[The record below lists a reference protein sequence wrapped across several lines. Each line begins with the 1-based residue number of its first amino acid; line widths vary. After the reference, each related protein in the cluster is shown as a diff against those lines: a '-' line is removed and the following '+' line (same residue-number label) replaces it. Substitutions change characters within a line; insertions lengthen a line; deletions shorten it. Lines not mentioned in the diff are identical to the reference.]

1 MIQFDDT
8 ENESRE
14 YAEFIEKFKPKKT
27 PDDCYTPSNIYDVVL
42 SFAVKEYGLEGREV
56 LRPFYPGGDYEH
68 TDYPDGCV
76 VIDNPPFSILSKIC
90 AFYDQRG
97 IDYFLFAPGLTLF
110 STNAGRCNYI
120 VVDVCITYENGAKVN
135 TGFVTNMGRYKI
147 QTRPD
152 LRKALK
158 AANAANT
165 KPEAKPSK
173 YIYPPEVVSA
183 ATLGT
188 LARYEFLKIP
198 PEDVVFIRALDA
210 QKKVKKVIY
219 GGGFLLKPKAAAEKV
234 AAAKAAAEEAAV
246 TVWALSDL
254 ERAMIEDGSDGAY

>member
-27 PDDCYTPSNIYDVVL
+27 TDDCYTPGNIYDVVL
-42 SFAVKEYGLEGREV
+42 SFAIKEYGLEGRKV
-56 LRPFYPGGDYEH
+56 LRPFYPGGDYEN
-68 TDYPDGCV
+68 TNYPDGCV

-90 AFYDQRG
+90 KFYDQRG
-97 IDYFLFAPGLTLF
+97 IDYFLFAPQLTMF

-120 VVDVCITYENGAKVN
+120 VADVDIIYENGAKVR
-135 TGFVTNMGRYKI
+135 TGFITNMGRYKI

-152 LRKALK
+152 LHKAIK
-158 AANAANT
+158 EANAANT
-165 KPEAKPSK
+165 KPEAKLLK

-183 ATLGT
+183 ATLGK
-188 LARYEFLKIP
+188 LARYEFLRIP

-210 QKKVKKVIY
+210 QKKSKKNIY
-219 GGGFLLKPKAAAEKV
+219 GGGFLIKPKAAAEK
-234 AAAKAAAEEAAV
+234 AAAEKAAAEKAAA
-246 TVWALSDL
+246 TVWALSDR

>member
-8 ENESRE
+8 TNESKE

-27 PDDCYTPSNIYDVVL
+27 TDDCYTPGNIYDVVL

-56 LRPFYPGGDYEH
+56 LRPFYPGGDYEN

-110 STNAGRCNYI
+110 STNSGRCNYI
-120 VVDVCITYENGAKVN
+120 VADAGITYENGATVN
-135 TGFVTNMGRYKI
+135 TGFITNMGRYKI

-152 LRKALK
+152 LNKALK
-158 AANAANT
+158 EANAANT
-165 KPEAKPSK
+165 KPKAELSK
-173 YIYPPEVVSA
+173 YTYPPEVVSA
-183 ATLGT
+183 AKLGP
-188 LARYEFLKIP
+188 LACYEFLRIP

-210 QKKVKKVIY
+210 QKKVKRSIY
-219 GGGFLLKPKAAAEKV
+219 GGGFLLKPKAAAEK
-234 AAAKAAAEEAAV
+234 AAAEKAAA
-246 TVWALSDL
+246 TVWALSDR
-254 ERAMIEDGSDGAY
+254 ERAMIEDGPDGAY

>member
-27 PDDCYTPSNIYDVVL
+27 PDDCYTPGNIYDVVL

-90 AFYDQRG
+90 TFYDQRG
-97 IDYFLFAPGLTLF
+97 IDYFLFAPQLTLF

-120 VVDVCITYENGAKVN
+120 IVDARITYENGATVN
-135 TGFVTNMGRYKI
+135 TGFITNMGRYKI

-152 LRKALK
+152 LHKALK
-158 AANAANT
+158 EANAANT
-165 KPEAKPSK
+165 KSKAKPSK
-173 YIYPPEVVSA
+173 HIYPPEVVSA
-183 ATLGT
+183 ATLGP
-188 LARYEFLKIP
+188 LARYEFLRIP
-198 PEDVVFIRALDA
+198 PDDVVFIRALDA
-210 QKKVKKVIY
+210 QKKAKKTIY
-219 GGGFLLKPKAAAEKV
+219 GGGFLLKPKAAAAKV
-234 AAAKAAAEEAAV
+234 VAQKVAAEEAAV
-246 TVWALSDL
+246 TVWTLSDR
-254 ERAMIEDGSDGAY
+254 ERAMIEDGPDGAY